1 MITLNLN
8 ALKANIY
15 KYYDADINIK
25 RYKNNLL
32 RYIKVARGKHIPTLA
47 AWKKYVKEFTIIVG

>member
-32 RYIKVARGKHIPTLA
+32 RYIKIARGKHIPTLA
-47 AWKKYVKEFTIIVG
+47 A